1 MFLFAIFHSPFSTTD
16 YSISQSTFLRKDND
30 SQSSPFALRGND
42 DNNNDEADDD
52 SDDGSSGSDAV
63 SSLSSASDSNHSASK
78 PGTCYC
84 CMQKLL
90 KKNDML

>member
-16 YSISQSTFLRKDND
+16 YSISQCTFLRKDND

-90 KKNDML
+90 KKN